1 MLHPLWLI
9 SKQALLGVIF
19 LFSVM
24 LLCAALLS
32 PVAMCALVNF
42 GY

>member
-1 MLHPLWLI
+1 MLHPLLI
-9 SKQALLGVIF
+9 ISMQVLSGTIF
-19 LFSVM
+19 LFGIM

>member
-9 SKQALLGVIF
+9 SKRALLVVIF

-24 LLCAALLS
+24 LLCTALLS
-32 PVAMCALVNF
+32 PLAICALVNF

>member
-1 MLHPLWLI
+1 MLHPLMSI
-9 SKQALLGVIF
+9 SKQALLGVVF
-19 LFSVM
+19 LLGVM

-32 PVAMCALVNF
+32 PVAMFALVNF